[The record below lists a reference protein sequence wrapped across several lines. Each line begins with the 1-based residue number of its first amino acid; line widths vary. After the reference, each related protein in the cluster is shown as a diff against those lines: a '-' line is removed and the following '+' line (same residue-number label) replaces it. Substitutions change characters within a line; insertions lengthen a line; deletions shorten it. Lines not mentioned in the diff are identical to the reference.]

1 MCLGG
6 MIWPGFKN
14 DMVLWFSERCILAE
28 NLGKGCKWLRCE
40 GWDTLL
46 ENTWVVKGMV
56 GVLLK
61 WHDWKTWDVLM
72 VWLGL
77 FFKNVSRTI
86 INSVDKYLENTS
98 AYSGMFKLKAH
109 MIWYTKYHKGNKSKA
124 IF

>member
-1 MCLGG
+1 
-6 MIWPGFKN
+6 
-14 DMVLWFSERCILAE
+14 
-28 NLGKGCKWLRCE
+28 
-40 GWDTLL
+40 
-46 ENTWVVKGMV
+46 MV

-61 WHDWKTWDVLM
+61 WHDWKTWDVFM

-77 FFKNVSRTI
+77 FFKNVSRTT

-109 MIWYTKYHKGNKSKA
+109 MIWYTKYHEGNKSKA